1 MTNKKPIPRAPV
13 YDDALIADLAEA
25 VYRIELGPKDAASMV
40 EKDKDGG
47 VKLRRRAQGYA
58 STVRATLDALRAMQE
73 NAHD

>member
-1 MTNKKPIPRAPV
+1 MTEKKPLPRAPA

-47 VKLRRRAQGYA
+47 TKLRRRAQAYA
-58 STVRATLDALRAMQE
+58 SVVRATLDALHVMQE
-73 NAHD
+73 DRT